1 MRTLISI
8 LMLLMATACL
18 SQQNA
23 DSLHSQIFSFTPL
36 PKKVNKVNG
45 LALGIGQMFDE
56 DKSAT
61 INGLN
66 IEVNPLIILAI
77 GFLDPDKV
85 PNNSI
90 NQRYNGLHLST
101 MGFMGGVAHNGV
113 GISVLS
119 HTYSSNGLSITG
131 FYNISKN
138 LNGLYIAGITNS
150 TDKAAGL
157 LIAPVNSAD
166 VFRGFQLGIYN
177 KSNDMAGLQIGL
189 YNRTKNAK
197 GLQIGLWNTN
207 NKRSLPFIN
216 WNFKN

>member
-1 MRTLISI
+1 MYNEEKI
-8 LMLLMATACL
+8 
-18 SQQNA
+18 
-23 DSLHSQIFSFTPL
+23 
-36 PKKVNKVNG
+36 
-45 LALGIGQMFDE
+45 
-56 DKSAT
+56 AT

-90 NQRYNGLHLST
+90 NQRYNGLHIST
-101 MGFMGGVAHNGV
+101 MGFMGEVAHNGV

-119 HTYSSNGLSITG
+119 HTYKSNGLSITG
-131 FYNISKN
+131 FYNISRS

-166 VFRGFQLGIYN
+166 VFKGLQLGIYN
-177 KSNDMAGLQIGL
+177 KSLDMGGVQIGL
-189 YNRTKNAK
+189 FNRAMKAK
-197 GLQIGLWNTN
+197 GIQIGLWNKN